1 MGDETQVTWQVQ
13 LSPLVMSEDHIQT
26 SRGAQI
32 MIPSTVKDVSIKL
45 THMPDIYMRPVDDG
59 TGDLEGT
66 QWEDADG
73 NPLPEEKII
82 GWGNDTYVP
91 AKAVDYQ
98 VPIVDSFEKNDEGIP
113 YLIDNDTYKVSSFI
127 KNPYGPLSN
136 APVSEES
143 GENSYGVQ
151 PSSFAEQPD
160 WDFYQIGLNT
170 LGVYTFEVTGTV
182 EAVGEDTYVPIRADN
197 MLWKCSAEGGGPGSP
212 EEGCQSLKDYAWAR
226 TGELPPVTT
235 KEQSEDTRNKI
246 VELYENQG
254 SKHGLTNVG
263 ACAVTADIGRF
274 DTIGGDIEATVGD
287 RYRKYAQTFNL
298 RLNPNVNYYGPLLGG
313 EDNCDQ
319 GFQHI
324 TLCPD
329 EESEVPPSEEP
340 VESEEPTPSEEEV
353 GPAKPSKETEE
364 PTSSEE
370 PQESEESTP
379 SEETQEPTPSEE
391 SQESEQEKPV
401 KPGERPEER
410 EEPVKP
416 VVPPTVPDTDTEQG
430 EVVTTVVEPEGNPE
444 QPEGKPADSKPESKP
459 ASKTVISESVK
470 DNVAKQAKTVAKK
483 DRPKVTTGGHL
494 RAA

>member
-45 THMPDIYMRPVDDG
+45 THMPNVQWHRGVAAQGEDPEKTY
-59 TGDLEGT
+59 
-66 QWEDADG
+66 WEDLDG

-82 GWGNDTYVP
+82 GWGNDSYVP
-91 AKAVDYQ
+91 TKEVEYQ
-98 VPIVDSFEKNDEGIP
+98 VPIVDSTAK
-113 YLIDNDTYKVSSFI
+113 LTDNDTYKVSSFV
-127 KNPYGPLSN
+127 KNLHGSLSN
-136 APVSEES
+136 ASASEVP

-160 WDFYQIGLNT
+160 WDFYQIGLNA

-182 EAVGEDTYVPIRADN
+182 EAVGDDTYVPIRAEN
-197 MLWKCSAEGGGPGSP
+197 MLWKCSDEILGPGNV
-212 EEGCQSLKDYAWAR
+212 EEGCQDLKDYEWGR

-298 RLNPNVNYYGPLLGG
+298 RLNPAVNYFGPLLGG

-340 VESEEPTPSEEEV
+340 VESEEPTPSEEEEV
-353 GPAKPSKETEE
+353 EPAKPSKETEE

-370 PQESEESTP
+370 PQESEEPTP
-379 SEETQEPTPSEE
+379 SEETQEPTPSE
-391 SQESEQEKPV
+391 SKPV
-401 KPGERPEER
+401 KPAEYPEER
-410 EEPVKP
+410 EEPKIP
-416 VVPPTVPDTDTEQG
+416 VVPPTVPDTDVEVEQG
-430 EVVTTVVEPEGNPE
+430 EVVTTVVEPEDKEEKPE
-444 QPEGKPADSKPESKP
+444 DKPADSKPESKP
-459 ASKTVISESVK
+459 APKTVIAESVK